1 MTRLNQFWRRCLHY
15 LRRDQFDRELAEEVR
30 LHLEMKAE
38 EYVAAGTSPEEALR
52 AARRQ
57 FGNETRMREMSRETW
72 GFAMLDTL
80 LQDVRFGARVLA
92 KNRGFTAVAVLTLAL
107 GIGANSAIFS
117 IVNAVL
123 LRPLPFK
130 EPDRLVLVREHFPKL
145 YGPAV
150 NLSGAEFLDYQD
162 GNNVFSQTAGFT
174 DFKVNLTSQGEPQRV
189 QAARVSASFFP
200 TLGVA
205 PALGRG
211 FSAEEDQPGRNDV
224 VVLSNALWRGQFGGD
239 ASIVGK
245 TVRLDGRP
253 FTVIGVMPQ
262 SFEFPY
268 RDELMDAEAELW
280 VPLALT
286 DKEKQGRADSFDF
299 RFVGRLKPD
308 VTLAQ
313 AQADIGTIAA
323 RMRQEHPDVY
333 SGNLEMTAG
342 VVAFKEKIVGNVRP
356 LLLILFGAVGLV
368 LLIACAN
375 VANLLLAR
383 GAARQKEIALR
394 SVLGAGRLRL
404 VRQLLTEGLLLS
416 LSASA
421 LGLLIAVWAVG
432 LVSRF
437 GPRDVP
443 RLQDVSL
450 DTTVLLFT
458 LLASLLTGLLFGLA
472 PAIHGARLNLGDA
485 LKQTSGRA
493 SGGRES
499 KRLRALLV
507 VFETAA
513 AVVLLVSAGLLVNS
527 FVRLMRVQPGFDS
540 EGVIVARTALPAT
553 RYPREEQNKAVYR
566 QVLARLAATPG
577 VKSAGV
583 ATYLP
588 LAGDWGIG
596 FRVEGAGENEFH
608 NADGTWVSNDY
619 LRTMGIRLLK
629 GRGFTDDDREDT
641 TPVIIVNQTLART
654 YFTGGDAVGKRLQW
668 GGWNGGQWLTIVGVV
683 NDVKVSALDAE
694 TQPMIYMPIF
704 QIPRARP
711 NVIFVARTDASLAAL
726 AASMRDAIRSVDKE
740 LPAYDIRTM
749 NDVVAQSVAQRRFS
763 MMLLSVFG
771 ATALLLAAGGI
782 YGVLSYWV
790 TQRMQEIGIRM
801 ALGAQM
807 RDVFRL
813 VVGQGMQLAL
823 VGVAVGLTGALAV
836 TRLMSGLLFG
846 VGATD
851 PATFILVALLLTAV
865 ALLASYIPARRA
877 TKVDPM
883 VVLKYE

>member
-1 MTRLNQFWRRCLHY
+1 MGTIWQD
-15 LRRDQFDRELAEEVR
+15 LR
-30 LHLEMKAE
+30 
-38 EYVAAGTSPEEALR
+38 Y
-52 AARRQ
+52 AAR
-57 FGNETRMREMSRETW
+57 
-72 GFAMLDTL
+72 L
-80 LQDVRFGARVLA
+80 LLS
-92 KNRGFTAVAVLTLAL
+92 KPGFTAVAVLTLAL
-107 GIGANSAIFS
+107 GVGANTAIFS

-130 EPDRLVLVREHFPKL
+130 EPDRLVLVRENFPRL

-150 NLSGAEFLDYQD
+150 NLSGAEFLDYRD
-162 GNNVFSQTAGFT
+162 GNTVFSQTAGFT
-174 DFKVNLTSQGEPQRV
+174 DFKVNLTGRGEPQRV

-205 PALGRG
+205 PALGRS
-211 FSAEEDQPGRNDV
+211 FSAEEDQPGSNDV
-224 VVLSNALWRGQFGGD
+224 VILSNALWRGQFGGD

-253 FTVIGVMPQ
+253 FTVVGVMPR

-286 DKEKQGRADSFDF
+286 DKEKNGRADSFDF
-299 RFVGRLKPD
+299 RFVGRMKPG

-323 RMRQEHPDVY
+323 RLRQEHPDVY

-342 VVAFKEKIVGNVRP
+342 VVALKEKIVGQVRP

-368 LLIACAN
+368 LLISCAN

-383 GAARQKEIALR
+383 AAARQKEIALR

-404 VRQLLTEGLLLS
+404 VRQLLTESLLLS

-432 LVSRF
+432 FVVKF

-450 DTTVLLFT
+450 DTTALVFT
-458 LLASLLTGLLFGLA
+458 LAASVLTAVLFGIA
-472 PAIHGARLNLGDA
+472 PAIHGARLNLSEA
-485 LKQTSGRA
+485 LKQTAGRA

-499 KRLRALLV
+499 KRLRAILV

-527 FVRLMRVQPGFDS
+527 FVRLMRVQPGFDP

-553 RYPREEQNKAVYR
+553 RYPKEEQNKAAYR
-566 QVLARLAATPG
+566 QILARLAATPG
-577 VKSAGV
+577 VKSAGL

-619 LRTMGIRLLK
+619 LNTMGIRLLK

-641 TPVIIVNQTLART
+641 TPVVIVNETLART
-654 YFTGGDAVGKRLQW
+654 YFPGGDAVGKRLQW
-668 GGWNGGQWLTIVGVV
+668 GGWPGAQWLTVVGVV
-683 NDVKVSALDAE
+683 GDVKVSALDAE

-711 NVIFVARTDASLAAL
+711 NVIFVARTDASPAAL
-726 AASMRDAIRSVDKE
+726 AASMRDAIRSVDRE

-749 NDVVAQSVAQRRFS
+749 SDVVAESVAQRRFS

-771 ATALLLAAGGI
+771 AAALLLAGVGI

-790 TQRMQEIGIRM
+790 TQRTQEIGIRM
-801 ALGAQM
+801 ALGARG
-807 RDVFRL
+807 RDVLRL
-813 VVGQGMQLAL
+813 VVGQGMAL
-823 VGVAVGLTGALAV
+823 VGVGVGVGLAGALLL
-836 TRLMSGLLFG
+836 TRVMRGLLFA
-846 VGATD
+846 VSATD
-851 PATFILVALLLTAV
+851 PLTFVSVALLLAAV
-865 ALLASYIPARRA
+865 ALLACLVPARRA

-883 VVLKYE
+883 VALRYE